1 MRFILAAG
9 GTAGH
14 INPALAIA
22 AEIKRRDPE
31 AEIRFVGRP
40 DGMEGR
46 LVPEKG
52 YVLLPVETT
61 GFTRGRSVKAIEE
74 NIVAVKKAL
83 TSVHACRKYYSEFKP
98 DFVIG
103 CGGYVS
109 GPAVITAARM
119 GIHTAIHE
127 QNSFPGITTK
137 MLSKRVEM
145 IFAPSEEAL
154 ERIGYPEKTTVV
166 GNPINEAFFTTDR
179 EEARE
184 KLGVGDRVCIVSFG
198 GSNGAKTINE
208 LAAKVMQKT
217 CGTGRTFHIHATG
230 PYWLELFPN
239 RMKEYG
245 IQPDNPNI
253 DVRTYISNMA
263 DCLAAADL
271 VIARSGANAICEIA
285 ASGSASV
292 LIPSPNVTENHQY
305 YNALVLGNA
314 DAAIVCEEKDLDID
328 ELAGRIA
335 NLTDQPEKL
344 KQMGINAKSKAYRD
358 SAKIIGEKIFR
369 ILEKR

>member
-1 MRFILAAG
+1 MRYVLAAG

-22 AEIKRRDPE
+22 DEIKRRDPE

-46 LVPEKG
+46 LIPEKG
-52 YVLLPVETT
+52 YMLLPVETT
-61 GFTRGRSVKAIEE
+61 GFTRGRSAKAIEE
-74 NIVAVKKAL
+74 NVVAVKKAL
-83 TSVHACRKYYSEFKP
+83 TSVHACRQYYRDFKP

-137 MLSKRVEM
+137 MLSKNVEV
-145 IFAPSEEAL
+145 IFAPSEEAR
-154 ERIGYPEKTTVV
+154 ERIGYPDKTIVV

-179 EEARE
+179 TEARE
-184 KLGVGDRVCIVSFG
+184 KLGIGDRVCIVSFG

-217 CGTGRTFHIHATG
+217 CETGKTYHIHATG

-245 IQPDNPNI
+245 ISSDNPNI
-253 DVRTYISNMA
+253 DVRTYINDMA

-285 ASGSASV
+285 ASGSASI

-314 DAAIVCEEKDLDID
+314 DAAVVCEEKDLDID
-328 ELAGRIA
+328 ELADRIA
-335 NLTDQPEKL
+335 ALAQDPEKL
-344 KQMGINAKSKAYRD
+344 ASMGRNARTKAYRD
-358 SAKIIGEKIFR
+358 SARIIGDNIFR
-369 ILEKR
+369 ILGK